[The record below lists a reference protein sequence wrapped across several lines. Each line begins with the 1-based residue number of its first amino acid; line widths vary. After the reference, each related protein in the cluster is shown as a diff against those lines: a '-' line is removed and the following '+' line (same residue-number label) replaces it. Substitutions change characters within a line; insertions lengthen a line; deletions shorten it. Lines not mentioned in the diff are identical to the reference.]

1 MAAEIKDKFDYIL
14 KHYGHDVVLRKERDD
29 EVLWERHTTRN
40 RYPAVRGVPQVR
52 DEKVEG
58 FIHLV
63 DMIFYFRAE
72 AQPREG
78 DRIYE
83 PDERYDELENNF
95 VQWVIDYAIPH
106 RGRGGE
112 VIYYTAGCTRDVP
125 N

>member
-1 MAAEIKDKFDYIL
+1 VGEIIKDKFDYVL
-14 KHYGHDVVLRKERDD
+14 KHYGHDVILRKDREGIIT
-29 EVLWERHTTRN
+29 WERHTTRN
-40 RYPAVRGVPQVR
+40 RYPSVRGVPQVR
-52 DEKVEG
+52 DERDEG
-58 FIHLV
+58 LVHLV

-83 PDERYDELENNF
+83 GDVRYNELDN
-95 VQWVIDYAIPH
+95 AIPH
-106 RGRGGE
+106 RGRGGI